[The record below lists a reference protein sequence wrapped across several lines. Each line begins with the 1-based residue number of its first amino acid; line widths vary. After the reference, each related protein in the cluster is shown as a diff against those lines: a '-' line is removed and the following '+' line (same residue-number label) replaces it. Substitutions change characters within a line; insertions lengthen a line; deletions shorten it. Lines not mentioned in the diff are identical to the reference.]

1 MYELYICHSWSLFV
15 NIDINVYSRLC
26 HVVSESLYDDDD
38 ILLLSTVSHYF
49 VTRNKNCCNKIFVL
63 AIFIGFV
70 TKQLSISCVT

>member
-1 MYELYICHSWSLFV
+1 MKIQNSNSCRRIHIEMYKLYICHSWSLFV

-49 VTRNKNCCNKIFVL
+49 VT
-63 AIFIGFV
+63 
-70 TKQLSISCVT
+70 

>member
-49 VTRNKNCCNKIFVL
+49 VT
-63 AIFIGFV
+63 
-70 TKQLSISCVT
+70 